1 MTFSAFCA
9 RCRKKVKK
17 AERIIRYFDMF
28 AGVGGFRAGL
38 DLAGGFQ
45 CIGHCEIDKYADAS
59 YRAIHAPG
67 KEEVYYPDARTIDP
81 KELPDFDLLCGG
93 FPCQAFSTAGRRKG
107 FEDARGTL
115 FFELARVVKEKR
127 PSYLFLENVP
137 GLLSHD
143 RGRTFGVILSTLYDL
158 GYHVEWTVLNSK
170 HFGVPQSR
178 RRLFLIGYLDPRCA
192 GKILP
197 VFGADAKALVQI
209 APGRH
214 GTRVYDAD
222 GLACTLT
229 AAQGGGGAHTGLYF
243 VDLTKGDPKI
253 TPNARCLNTRQDGS
267 LTNFKGQNSGVLY
280 VKEATKKGYKE
291 AHEGDSIDLGF
302 AGSNTRR
309 GRVGKNVAHTLQTSC
324 IQGIVA
330 RSGRVRRLMP
340 RECFRLQGFSE
351 DQIDKILAI
360 NSDAQAYKQAGNS
373 VTVTVIEAI
382 GRRIRAADAELY
394 AQESR

>member
-1 MTFSAFCA
+1 MAFKTREERSVICISSIHLHLTILFQVLA
-9 RCRKKVKK
+9 CTGIISGAQVKRLSRSFNSRATCISRTP
-17 AERIIRYFDMF
+17 AETSGYSFLRDKPGY
-28 AGVGGFRAGL
+28 AEFR
-38 DLAGGFQ
+38 DN
-45 CIGHCEIDKYADAS
+45 
-59 YRAIHAPG
+59 
-67 KEEVYYPDARTIDP
+67 
-81 KELPDFDLLCGG
+81 
-93 FPCQAFSTAGRRKG
+93 QAFSTAGRRKG

-143 RGRTFGVILSTLYDL
+143 RGRTFGVILSALYDL

-197 VFGADAKALVQI
+197 VFGTDAKALVQI
-209 APGRH
+209 VHGRL
-214 GTRVYDAD
+214 GKRVYDSA
-222 GLACTLT
+222 GIACTQDT
-229 AAQGGGGAHTGLYF
+229 SRQSGLYF

-253 TPNARCLNTRQDGS
+253 TANARCLHTRQDGS

-280 VKEATKKGYKE
+280 IKEATKKGYKE

-309 GRVGKNVAHTLQTSC
+309 GRVFAGVAHTVDTANTH
-324 IQGIVA
+324 GIVL
-330 RSGRVRRLMP
+330 RGGRVRRLMP

-382 GRRIRAADAELY
+382 GRRIRAADAELHDK
-394 AQESR
+394 EEGRDVCPTM